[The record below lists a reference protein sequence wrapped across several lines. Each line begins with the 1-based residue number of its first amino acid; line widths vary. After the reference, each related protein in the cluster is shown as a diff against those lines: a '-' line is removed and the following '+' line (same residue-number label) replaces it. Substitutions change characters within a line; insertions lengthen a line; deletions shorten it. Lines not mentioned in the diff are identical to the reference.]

1 MPNGEV
7 QRATGTR
14 TPQPLGRAEAV
25 ASWRVTLL
33 SSVSETD
40 GMETELEALVLH
52 ATGAHTIDQ
61 GHEHDVVGHGK
72 TVCLIMRN
80 PQSGAS
86 IFRTTTSTC

>member
-1 MPNGEV
+1 
-7 QRATGTR
+7 
-14 TPQPLGRAEAV
+14 
-25 ASWRVTLL
+25 
-33 SSVSETD
+33 
-40 GMETELEALVLH
+40 METELEALVLH